1 MCGPH
6 LARSIRR
13 IEHGCEL
20 AAVVTGG
27 VGDDK
32 ASDETVRATIWTFRE
47 ALKRTGAVEK
57 LFQRFDTALKAA
69 DYLAMS
75 GQIVD
80 ATIIAAPRQRNSEAE
95 KEAIKAGA
103 GQPQLPAAEVRFSFR
118 SKG

>member
-1 MCGPH
+1 VTTK
-6 LARSIRR
+6 RR
-13 IEHGCEL
+13 TKPC
-20 AAVVTGG
+20 A
-27 VGDDK
+27 
-32 ASDETVRATIWTFRE
+32 ATIWTFRE
-47 ALKRTGAVEK
+47 ALKRAGAVEK
-57 LFQRFDTALKAA
+57 LFQHFDTALKAA
-69 DYLAMS
+69 DYLAMMS